1 MTIYIGEYFSE
12 MTLLAGIAFKHITIW
27 NIKWMI
33 NFLWK
38 YMDGNS
44 EMVLHV
50 CSLMVLMPLSI
61 YPMSDWEAVVLT
73 YMRLT
78 PYATFSNYISIKMT
92 WTIKPPQ
99 AYNLLTLIK
108 ELLCYLA
115 VQEGKWSDI
124 PRQVNQKC
132 YAVQKHHIQS

>member
-1 MTIYIGEYFSE
+1 
-12 MTLLAGIAFKHITIW
+12 
-27 NIKWMI
+27 
-33 NFLWK
+33 
-38 YMDGNS
+38 MDGNS

-108 ELLCYLA
+108 EILCYLA
-115 VQEGKWSDI
+115 VQEGK
-124 PRQVNQKC
+124 
-132 YAVQKHHIQS
+132 